1 MQSFTEIENKLLLK
15 YNNGSVRELVLSPDQ
30 TGLTIQHESGLCA
43 ISGTLPASL
52 QSFEVQSCHALK
64 ELLKMPASLQS
75 FEVQWCPALKELP
88 TMPASL
94 LSFKVESCHALK
106 ELPTMPASLQLFY
119 VESCNGLKEPS
130 VESLIEVNDS
140 CKIDTPPL
148 SRLLLSYGVRRF
160 LGLAGIGKTKK
171 VILSVGNVEIRRKLI
186 EQYGWREFM
195 LDAGAKKI
203 HKDDF
208 GVLYQLDL
216 SNDHPLMMIKVVNAT
231 AEEDGSYKAY
241 YLMVDSQLRPMWID
255 DETEKISFGQPQDL
269 TGHNAV
275 ASTFGLRGE
284 EYWPEMET

>member
-1 MQSFTEIENKLLLK
+1 MPPSLQSF
-15 YNNGSVRELVLSPDQ
+15 SVRWCPALKK
-30 TGLTIQHESGLCA
+30 
-43 ISGTLPASL
+43 LPTMPPSL
-52 QSFEVQSCHALK
+52 QSFEVGS
-64 ELLKMPASLQS
+64 
-75 FEVQWCPALKELP
+75 CPALKELP
-88 TMPASL
+88 AMPASL
-94 LSFKVESCHALK
+94 RSFEVRLCD
-106 ELPTMPASLQLFY
+106 
-119 VESCNGLKEPS
+119 GLKEQLG
-130 VESLIEVNDS
+130 ESLIEVNLDS
-140 CKIDTPPL
+140 CKIDTPSL
-148 SRLLLSYGVRRF
+148 YRLLLSYGVRRF